1 MNEWMGKNFAYET
14 ETVYCSDI
22 KPKVFST
29 EGNFLEAS
37 LADFSLLFLSIF
49 MLSVVFSSFSHQNG
63 KLLLCTKAQTIFLHK
78 ERNKRK
84 TRESLTKEKFEIFRE
99 EVRLIHF

>member
-29 EGNFLEAS
+29 DVNFLEAP
-37 LADFSLLFLSIF
+37 LAEFSLLVLSTFSQFLCCQLGRCV
-49 MLSVVFSSFSHQNG
+49 LSSLIRTVKVDSEKQERKLFFSRD
-63 KLLLCTKAQTIFLHK
+63 L
-78 ERNKRK
+78 KR
-84 TRESLTKEKFEIFRE
+84 
-99 EVRLIHF
+99 